1 MRLRFIFSQVF
12 KGLRTNFALSASV
25 TLVAFVSLLFV
36 GAAVL
41 LQNQIES
48 AKNAWY
54 DRVEVSAFLCAPDQ
68 NTAQCAGGEATQEQI
83 DALDKFLHSPQMAG
97 YVEKVFFETKEEA
110 YKNFR
115 EYLKDSAWVDTV
127 SPQQMQASFR
137 VKLVNPEEYDVVR
150 ESIEGRPGV
159 DTVIDQREQLE
170 PLFKMLNR
178 FTLIAGVLAS
188 VMIITALLLIPA
200 TIRLS
205 AMFRKN
211 ETEIM
216 RFVGASNSFIHA
228 PFILEGMLAALI
240 GSLASAATLWITV
253 EYFIQDWFAG
263 SWLRIITGHDVLVLM
278 PWLIVGALI
287 VAGFASFLALRR
299 YTRV

>member
-12 KGLRTNFALSASV
+12 KGLRANFALSASV
-25 TLVAFVSLLFV
+25 TLVTFVSLVFV

-41 LQNQIES
+41 LQDQIES
-48 AKNAWY
+48 AKNDWY

-68 NTAQCAGGEATQEQI
+68 NTPQCAGGEATQEQI
-83 DALDKFLHSPQMAG
+83 DALDTFLHSAEMKR
-97 YVEKVFFETKEEA
+97 YVEEVYFESKEQA

-127 SPQQMQASFR
+127 APEQMQASYR
-137 VKLVNPEEYDVVR
+137 VKLVDPREYDVVR

-159 DTVIDQREQLE
+159 DAVIDQREQLE

-178 FTLIAGVLAS
+178 FTLIAGALAA
-188 VMIITALLLIPA
+188 VMIVTALLLIPA

-205 AMFRKN
+205 AMFRRN

-240 GSLASAATLWITV
+240 GSLAAVAALWATV
-253 EYFIQDWFAG
+253 EFFVHDWFAG
-263 SWLRIITGHDVLVLM
+263 SWLRIITGHDVLTLA
-278 PWLIVGALI
+278 PWLVAGALL
-287 VAGFASFLALRR
+287 VAGLASFLALRR

>member
-240 GSLASAATLWITV
+240 GSLAAAATLWITV

-278 PWLIVGALI
+278 PWLIIGALI

>member
-240 GSLASAATLWITV
+240 GSLAAVATLWITV

>member
-240 GSLASAATLWITV
+240 GSLAAAATLWITV

-278 PWLIVGALI
+278 PWLIVGTLI